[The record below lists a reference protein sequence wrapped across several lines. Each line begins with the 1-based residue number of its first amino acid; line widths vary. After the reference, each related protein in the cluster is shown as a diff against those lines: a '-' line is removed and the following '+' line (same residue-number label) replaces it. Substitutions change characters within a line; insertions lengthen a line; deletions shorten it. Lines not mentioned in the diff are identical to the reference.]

1 MITGNACRMRRVI
14 VVWHQT
20 VIQDVGMTAVNAPH
34 VSQNTQHAQMEVI
47 LHVWRDIIKTAN
59 RAKYALKTQI
69 VPRAARKF
77 HVWMDIIWMPVNAQ
91 CANPMDIIVQA
102 IFAMNVRL

>member
-20 VIQDVGMTAVNAPH
+20 VIRDVGMTAVNVHH

-59 RAKYALKTQI
+59 RARCAPKIQT
-69 VPRAARKF
+69 VPRAVRKF
-77 HVWMDIIWMPVNAQ
+77 HA
-91 CANPMDIIVQA
+91 
-102 IFAMNVRL
+102 